1 MNSMTRYVLV
11 LILSVVLSLLSTVPA
26 FGQEEVRF
34 IDPDDINPDGTLSD
48 NTPDDQEWARQGGRH
63 RAAAH

>member
-26 FGQEEVRF
+26 FGQEEV
-34 IDPDDINPDGTLSD
+34 
-48 NTPDDQEWARQGGRH
+48 
-63 RAAAH
+63 